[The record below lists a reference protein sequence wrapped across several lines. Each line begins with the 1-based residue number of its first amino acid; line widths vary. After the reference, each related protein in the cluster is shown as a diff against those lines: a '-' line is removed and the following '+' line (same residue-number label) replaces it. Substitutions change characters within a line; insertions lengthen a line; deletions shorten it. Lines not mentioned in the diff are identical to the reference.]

1 MTQNISSLK
10 IPILSLSLS
19 LSLSL
24 WLTIKMVVL
33 KNYYTVRPAEPTPS
47 SGICM
52 SDCDQDK
59 PITHAPL
66 ICFYGSLPG
75 LSFASIIETLKI
87 SLSKALVCFYPLAGR
102 LYWTTGNSGRVALN
116 CNSMGARLYQADDPL
131 DQLPLL
137 LVQLTK
143 FSCGGVS
150 LGLATS
156 HIMIDGLSLSHFIST
171 WAKFARG
178 EPLDVLPFLDRT
190 LLLARD
196 PPIPPQFNH
205 DRFSPP
211 PLLIGG
217 SDNQEERSKETTVAM
232 FHLSKTQVEKL
243 KHMANVSRATNVQS
257 YSRYEAVAGHL
268 WRCTCNAREHK
279 NNQITKLYFQVNF
292 RNRMLPPFPQGY
304 FGNAIL
310 RIAASSQSGEL
321 MTRPLGHASSKIR
334 EAVEM
339 VTDDYVRSA
348 IDLVKVQPDL
358 TRFRTYHTV
367 GSTQGHFYGNP
378 NIEITSWIGLP
389 LKNVDFGWGKEIYM
403 GPATV
408 AFDGKCFIFSG
419 RDGDGSLTI
428 AMRLQVAHM
437 DAFKEFFYKD
447 ISDWSCSK
455 L

>member
-1 MTQNISSLK
+1 
-10 IPILSLSLS
+10 
-19 LSLSL
+19 
-24 WLTIKMVVL
+24 MVVL
-33 KNYYTVRPAEPTPS
+33 KNSFTIRPAEPTPR
-47 SGICM
+47 SGICI

-66 ICFYGSLPG
+66 IYFYGSLPC

-87 SLSKALVCFYPLAGR
+87 SLSKALVSFYPLAGR
-102 LYWTTGNSGRVALN
+102 LYWTTGNGGRVALN
-116 CNSMGARLYQADDPL
+116 CNSMGARLYEAESDAKIEDFGDFCPTPKLRSLVPSMDYSDPL
-131 DQLPLL
+131 HQLPLL

-156 HIMIDGLSLSHFIST
+156 HIMIDGTSFSHFMST
-171 WAKFARG
+171 WAKIARG

-205 DRFSPP
+205 ERFNPP
-211 PLLIGG
+211 PLLIGR

-232 FHLSKTQVEKL
+232 LHLSKTQVEKL
-243 KHMANVSRATNVQS
+243 KRMANVGRATNVQS

-268 WRCTCNAREHK
+268 WRCTCKAREHE
-279 NNQITKLYFQVNF
+279 NSQITKLYFAVNF
-292 RNRMLPPFPQGY
+292 RNRMLPPLPQGY
-304 FGNAIL
+304 FGNAYL
-310 RIAASSQSGEL
+310 RITASSQSGEL

-334 EAVEM
+334 EAMEM

-348 IDLVKVQPDL
+348 IDLVKVQRDL

-403 GPATV
+403 GPANV
-408 AFDGKCFIFSG
+408 AFDGKCFVFRG
-419 RDGDGSLTI
+419 HDGDGSLTI
-428 AMRLQVAHM
+428 AIRLQVAHM
-437 DAFKEFFYKD
+437 DALKEFFYKG

>member
-1 MTQNISSLK
+1 
-10 IPILSLSLS
+10 
-19 LSLSL
+19 
-24 WLTIKMVVL
+24 MVVL
-33 KNYYTVRPAEPTPS
+33 KNSFTIRPAEPTPR
-47 SGICM
+47 SGICI

-66 ICFYGSLPG
+66 IYFYGSLPG

-87 SLSKALVCFYPLAGR
+87 SLSRALVCFYPLAGR
-102 LYWTTGNSGRVALN
+102 LYWTTGNGGRVALN
-116 CNSMGARLYQADDPL
+116 CNSMGARLYEAESDAKIEDFGDFCPTPKLRSLVPSVDYSDPL
-131 DQLPLL
+131 HQLPLL

-156 HIMIDGLSLSHFIST
+156 HIMIDGTSFSHFIST
-171 WAKFARG
+171 WAKIARG

-196 PPIPPQFNH
+196 PPTPPHFNH
-205 DRFSPP
+205 ERFNPP

-232 FHLSKTQVEKL
+232 LHLSKTQVEKL
-243 KHMANVSRATNVQS
+243 KRMANVSRATNVQS

-268 WRCTCNAREHK
+268 WRCTCKAREHE
-279 NNQITKLYFQVNF
+279 NNQITKLYFPVNF
-292 RNRMLPPFPQGY
+292 RNRMLPLLPQGY
-304 FGNAIL
+304 FGNAYL

-334 EAVEM
+334 EAVELI
-339 VTDDYVRSA
+339 TDDYVRSA

-408 AFDGKCFIFSG
+408 ACDGKCFIFSG
-419 RDGDGSLTI
+419 RDLDGSLTI
-428 AMRLQVAHM
+428 AMRLQVAHL
-437 DAFKEFFYKD
+437 DALKEIFYKD

>member
-1 MTQNISSLK
+1 
-10 IPILSLSLS
+10 
-19 LSLSL
+19 
-24 WLTIKMVVL
+24 
-33 KNYYTVRPAEPTPS
+33 
-47 SGICM
+47 
-52 SDCDQDK
+52 
-59 PITHAPL
+59 
-66 ICFYGSLPG
+66 
-75 LSFASIIETLKI
+75 
-87 SLSKALVCFYPLAGR
+87 
-102 LYWTTGNSGRVALN
+102 
-116 CNSMGARLYQADDPL
+116 
-131 DQLPLL
+131 
-137 LVQLTK
+137 
-143 FSCGGVS
+143 
-150 LGLATS
+150 
-156 HIMIDGLSLSHFIST
+156 MIDGLSLSHFIST
-171 WAKFARG
+171 WAKFACG

-190 LLLARD
+190 SLLARD

-205 DRFSPP
+205 ERFNPP

-232 FHLSKTQVEKL
+232 FHL
-243 KHMANVSRATNVQS
+243 
-257 YSRYEAVAGHL
+257 
-268 WRCTCNAREHK
+268 
-279 NNQITKLYFQVNF
+279 INF
-292 RNRMLPPFPQGY
+292 RNRMLPPLPQGY
-304 FGNAIL
+304 FGLAIL

-339 VTDDYVRSA
+339 VIDDYVRSA

-358 TRFRTYHTV
+358 TRFKTYHTV

-437 DAFKEFFYKD
+437 DALKEFFYKD
-447 ISDWSCSK
+447 ISNWSCSK

>member
-1 MTQNISSLK
+1 
-10 IPILSLSLS
+10 
-19 LSLSL
+19 
-24 WLTIKMVVL
+24 MVVL
-33 KNYYTVRPAEPTPS
+33 KNSFTIRPAEPTPR
-47 SGICM
+47 SGICI

-66 ICFYGSLPG
+66 IYFYGSLPC

-87 SLSKALVCFYPLAGR
+87 SLSKALVSFYPLAGR
-102 LYWTTGNSGRVALN
+102 LYWTTGNGGRVALN
-116 CNSMGARLYQADDPL
+116 CNSMGARLYEAESDAKIEDFGDFCPTPKLRSLVPSMDYSDPL
-131 DQLPLL
+131 HQLPLL

-156 HIMIDGLSLSHFIST
+156 HIMIDGTSFSHFMST
-171 WAKFARG
+171 WAKIARG

-205 DRFSPP
+205 ERFNPP
-211 PLLIGG
+211 PLLIGR

-243 KHMANVSRATNVQS
+243 KRMANVGRATNVQS

-268 WRCTCNAREHK
+268 WRCTCKAREHE
-279 NNQITKLYFQVNF
+279 NSQITKLYFAVNF
-292 RNRMLPPFPQGY
+292 RNRMLPPLPQGY
-304 FGNAIL
+304 FGNAYL
-310 RIAASSQSGEL
+310 RITASS
-321 MTRPLGHASSKIR
+321 HASSKIR
-334 EAVEM
+334 EAMEM

-348 IDLVKVQPDL
+348 IDLVKVQRDL

-403 GPATV
+403 GPANV
-408 AFDGKCFIFSG
+408 AFDGKCFVFRG
-419 RDGDGSLTI
+419 HDGDGSLTI
-428 AMRLQVAHM
+428 AIRLQVAHM
-437 DAFKEFFYKD
+437 DALKEFFYKD

>member
-1 MTQNISSLK
+1 
-10 IPILSLSLS
+10 
-19 LSLSL
+19 
-24 WLTIKMVVL
+24 MVVL
-33 KNYYTVRPAEPTPS
+33 KNSFTIRPAEPTPR
-47 SGICM
+47 SGICI

-66 ICFYGSLPG
+66 IYFYGSLPC

-87 SLSKALVCFYPLAGR
+87 SLSKALVSFYPLAGR
-102 LYWTTGNSGRVALN
+102 LYWTTGNGGRVALN
-116 CNSMGARLYQADDPL
+116 CNSMGARLYEAESDAKIEDFGDFCPTPKLRSLVPSMDYSDPL
-131 DQLPLL
+131 HQLPLL

-143 FSCGGVS
+143 FNCGGVS

-156 HIMIDGLSLSHFIST
+156 HIMIDGTSFSHFMST
-171 WAKFARG
+171 WAKIARG

-205 DRFSPP
+205 ERFNPP
-211 PLLIGG
+211 PLLIGR

-243 KHMANVSRATNVQS
+243 KRMANVGRATNVQS

-268 WRCTCNAREHK
+268 WRCTCKAREHE
-279 NNQITKLYFQVNF
+279 NNQITKLYFAVNF
-292 RNRMLPPFPQGY
+292 HNRMLPPLPQGY
-304 FGNAIL
+304 FGNAYL

-334 EAVEM
+334 EAMEM

-348 IDLVKVQPDL
+348 IDLVKVQRDL

-403 GPATV
+403 GPANV
-408 AFDGKCFIFSG
+408 AFDGKCFVFRG
-419 RDGDGSLTI
+419 HDGDGSLTI
-428 AMRLQVAHM
+428 AIRLQVAHM
-437 DAFKEFFYKD
+437 DALKEFFYKG